1 MVREMMMMGDNP
13 NLVEVMIN
21 GKPYKMK
28 SPSDIE
34 YMREIANTVDHMIT
48 EIRKMNK
55 KLDREDMA
63 VLTALNLADRLKKKE
78 DEIERLNETVSRLMS
93 ENEGLKR
100 NIEELTKELND
111 FITAFDRSKNFKL

>member
-1 MVREMMMMGDNP
+1 MMGDNP

>member
-1 MVREMMMMGDNP
+1 LVREMMMMGDNP